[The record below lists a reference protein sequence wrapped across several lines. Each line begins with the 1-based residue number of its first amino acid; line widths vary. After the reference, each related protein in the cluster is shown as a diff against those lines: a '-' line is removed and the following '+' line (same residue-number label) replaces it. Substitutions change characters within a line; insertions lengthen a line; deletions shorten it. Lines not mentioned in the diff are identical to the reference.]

1 MKIHIFAASAI
12 VAMTLAAGAR
22 AGEPTGVAACDDFFT
37 KYEACIKDKAPPAQQ
52 AQAIAA
58 MDPMRKTIRDL
69 AADASTKPQADMICT
84 QIMTSVKAQSAT
96 IGCSF

>member
-1 MKIHIFAASAI
+1 MKIHIFAASA
-12 VAMTLAAGAR
+12 VMAMTLAAGAR
-22 AGEPTGVAACDDFFT
+22 AGEPTGVAAC
-37 KYEACIKDKAPPAQQ
+37 IKDKAPAAQQ